1 MAVALRTP
9 LLSPFVDEKG
19 RTMKVEI
26 RQCDG
31 YYNATLMCQSAGKLV
46 ADYTRTKGAAS
57 FKKRLSDV
65 MSLSISSLVQQ
76 ERGKGKDQSTWVHRK
91 VALHLAQWIS
101 EDFAIW
107 VSDLVE
113 KFLTGQVTT
122 EQSQAAASEV
132 AAATQ
137 PATVPPTVPPQL
149 VQWNKQRDD
158 GRELTK
164 AKSDVIK
171 EVTGGKA
178 YGAYWRINDAINM
191 GCTGK
196 TTKQLRVDLG
206 IKKGGTPR
214 DRMGAAMLGMIAY
227 QEGTVQTALRE
238 AREDKGAFLK
248 DWEAIG
254 IAEVITEEAAQFC
267 EKTKG
272 FELPMLQYKPPA
284 VKQVQKAL
292 QAKKPTAKQQR
303 LITAAFTRRYRPHPL
318 SRRWTPGTCTTT
330 SFCLSMSRSPT
341 LRPPSPLVLSPS
353 VPSPPSG
360 WHTRTPPPVSGP
372 PGWSRS
378 PS

>member
-1 MAVALRTP
+1 MAVAPTRTM
-9 LLSPFVDEKG
+9 LDSIVDEKG
-19 RTMKVEI
+19 RTLKVEI
-26 RQCDG
+26 RQSDG
-31 YYNATLMCQSAGKLV
+31 YFNATLMCKSVNKQIS
-46 ADYTRTKGAAS
+46 DWTRQKSTGS
-57 FKKRLSDV
+57 YQKRLSEIMGIPRV
-65 MSLSISSLVQQ
+65 ELVSVSAGGNG
-76 ERGKGKDQSTWVHRK
+76 ERHTWVHRK
-91 VALHLAQWIS
+91 IALHLAQWIS
-101 EDFAIW
+101 DDFALW
-107 VSDLVE
+107 VTDLVE

-122 EQSQAAASEV
+122 EQSQAAAAEV

>member
-1 MAVALRTP
+1 MLDSMKDPQGRVLRI
-9 LLSPFVDEKG
+9 
-19 RTMKVEI
+19 EI
-26 RQCDG
+26 RASDG
-31 YYNATLMCQSAGKLV
+31 MADATLMCKTAGREWSKYTKTKDSQAFLDALGSTLPSGRVGLV
-46 ADYTRTKGAAS
+46 SVSTGGNG
-57 FKKRLSDV
+57 
-65 MSLSISSLVQQ
+65 
-76 ERGKGKDQSTWVHRK
+76 ERHTWVHQQI
-91 VALHLAQWIS
+91 AIDLARWIS
-101 EDFAIW
+101 PLFGVWTSKLILRYAR
-107 VSDLVE
+107 
-113 KFLTGQVTT
+113 GQVTT
-122 EQSQAAASEV
+122 EQSQAAAAEV
-132 AAATQ
+132 AAAVEVVND
-137 PATVPPTVPPQL
+137 VPPVPPQL

-292 QAKKPTAKQQR
+292 QAKKPSLRQQR
-303 LITAAFTRRYRPHPL
+303 LITAAF
-318 SRRWTPGTCTTT
+318 
-330 SFCLSMSRSPT
+330 MPT
-341 LRPPSPLVLSPS
+341 LKALPA
-353 VPSPPSG
+353 
-360 WHTRTPPPVSGP
+360 PPPVATLDTGDLYDD
-372 PGWSRS
+372 
-378 PS
+378 

>member
-1 MAVALRTP
+1 MAVALGTP

-26 RQCDG
+26 RQSDG
-31 YYNATLMCQSAGKLV
+31 YYDATLMCRSAGKLV

-65 MSLSISSLVQQ
+65 MGITISSLVQQ

-91 VALHLAQWIS
+91 IALHLAQWIS
-101 EDFAIW
+101 DDFALW
-107 VSDLVE
+107 VTDLVE

-122 EQSQAAASEV
+122 EQSQAAAAEV
-132 AAATQ
+132 AAAVDVVND
-137 PATVPPTVPPQL
+137 VPPTVPPQL
-149 VQWNKQRDD
+149 VQWNNQRDD

-292 QAKKPTAKQQR
+292 QAKKPSLRQQR
-303 LITAAFTRRYRPHPL
+303 LITAAF
-318 SRRWTPGTCTTT
+318 
-330 SFCLSMSRSPT
+330 MPT
-341 LRPPSPLVLSPS
+341 LKALPA
-353 VPSPPSG
+353 
-360 WHTRTPPPVSGP
+360 PPPVATLDTGDLYDD
-372 PGWSRS
+372 
-378 PS
+378 

>member
-1 MAVALRTP
+1 MRMRVPHTTFFCASDTQRIMA
-9 LLSPFVDEKG
+9 
-19 RTMKVEI
+19 EI
-26 RQCDG
+26 VHSLTGKD
-31 YYNATLMCQSAGKLV
+31 GKLI
-46 ADYTRTKGAAS
+46 TQM
-57 FKKRLSDV
+57 RLSDGYVNLTV
-65 MSLSISSLVQQ
+65 MAKACNKKFNDYSRGKAAKEYLEVLSADTGSPVSALVQQ
-76 ERGKGKDQSTWVHRK
+76 QHGSGANQATWGHPE
-91 VALHLAQWIS
+91 VAVDVAAWCSPVFKIQ
-101 EDFAIW
+101 
-107 VSDLVE
+107 VNRLVTRY
-113 KFLTGQVTT
+113 LSGQIKAA
-122 EQSQAAASEV
+122 ESQAAAAEV
-132 AAATQ
+132 AAAVEV
-137 PATVPPTVPPQL
+137 ANDVPPVPPQL

-254 IAEVITEEAAQFC
+254 IAEVITEEAALFC

-292 QAKKPTAKQQR
+292 QAKKPSLRQQR
-303 LITAAFTRRYRPHPL
+303 LITAAF
-318 SRRWTPGTCTTT
+318 
-330 SFCLSMSRSPT
+330 MPT
-341 LRPPSPLVLSPS
+341 LKALPA
-353 VPSPPSG
+353 
-360 WHTRTPPPVSGP
+360 PPPVATLDTGDLYDD
-372 PGWSRS
+372 
-378 PS
+378 

>member
-76 ERGKGKDQSTWVHRK
+76 ERGKGKDQRTWVHRK

-254 IAEVITEEAAQFC
+254 IAEVITEEAAQFS

-272 FELPMLQYKPPA
+272 FELPMLHYKPPA

-292 QAKKPTAKQQR
+292 QAKKPSLRQQR
-303 LITAAFTRRYRPHPL
+303 LITAAF
-318 SRRWTPGTCTTT
+318 
-330 SFCLSMSRSPT
+330 MPT
-341 LRPPSPLVLSPS
+341 LKALPA
-353 VPSPPSG
+353 
-360 WHTRTPPPVSGP
+360 PPPVATLDTGDLYDD
-372 PGWSRS
+372 
-378 PS
+378 

>member
-1 MAVALRTP
+1 MTIAFGTP

-19 RTMKVEI
+19 RTLKVEI
-26 RQCDG
+26 RQSDG
-31 YYNATLMCQSAGKLV
+31 FYNATLMCQSVGKQV
-46 ADYTRTKGAAS
+46 SDWTRQKSTGAYQ
-57 FKKRLSDV
+57 KRLSEITGIPRKD
-65 MSLSISSLVQQ
+65 LVS
-76 ERGKGKDQSTWVHRK
+76 ETIRSEGTWVHRK

-101 EDFAIW
+101 PDFAVW

-122 EQSQAAASEV
+122 EQSQAAAAEV

-149 VQWNKQRDD
+149 ISWNKQRDD
-158 GRELTK
+158 ARELTK

-292 QAKKPTAKQQR
+292 QAKKPSLRQQR
-303 LITAAFTRRYRPHPL
+303 LITAAF
-318 SRRWTPGTCTTT
+318 
-330 SFCLSMSRSPT
+330 MPT
-341 LRPPSPLVLSPS
+341 LKALPA
-353 VPSPPSG
+353 
-360 WHTRTPPPVSGP
+360 PPPVATLDTGDLYDD
-372 PGWSRS
+372 
-378 PS
+378 

>member
-1 MAVALRTP
+1 MLD
-9 LLSPFVDEKG
+9 SIVDEKG
-19 RTMKVEI
+19 RTLKVEI
-26 RQCDG
+26 RQSDG
-31 YYNATLMCQSAGKLV
+31 YFNATLMCQSAGREMREYNRQKG
-46 ADYTRTKGAAS
+46 TRSYLA
-57 FKKRLSDV
+57 RLSAIVGKSTKD
-65 MSLSISSLVQQ
+65 LVSTGARS
-76 ERGKGKDQSTWVHRK
+76 EGTWVHRK
-91 VALHLAQWIS
+91 VAIHLAQWIS
-101 EDFAIW
+101 DDFSLW
-107 VSDLVE
+107 VTDLVE
-113 KFLTGQVTT
+113 RFVTGQVTT
-122 EQSQAAASEV
+122 EQSQAAAAEV
-132 AAATQ
+132 AA
-137 PATVPPTVPPQL
+137 ATVPPTVPPQL
-149 VQWNKQRDD
+149 ISWNKQRDD

-292 QAKKPTAKQQR
+292 QAKKPSLRQQR
-303 LITAAFTRRYRPHPL
+303 LITAAF
-318 SRRWTPGTCTTT
+318 
-330 SFCLSMSRSPT
+330 MPT
-341 LRPPSPLVLSPS
+341 LKALPA
-353 VPSPPSG
+353 
-360 WHTRTPPPVSGP
+360 PPPVATLDTGDLYDD
-372 PGWSRS
+372 
-378 PS
+378 